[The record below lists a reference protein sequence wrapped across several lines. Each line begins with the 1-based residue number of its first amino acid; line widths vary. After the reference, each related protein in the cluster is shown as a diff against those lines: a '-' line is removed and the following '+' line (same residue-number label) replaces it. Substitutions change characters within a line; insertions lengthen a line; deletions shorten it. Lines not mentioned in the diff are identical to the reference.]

1 MPEIVPKLY
10 REIRVWKRLS
20 AGSAVCY
27 RCFED
32 LATHRFCV
40 QSADFFQLPVDDKKL
55 RYHER
60 QSVELFIEIELTG
73 RCDWF
78 NSLEEAIKVH
88 DADFA

>member
-1 MPEIVPKLY
+1 MPKIVPSLY
-10 REIRVWKRLS
+10 REIPVWRRLS
-20 AGSAVCY
+20 TSSAVCY

-40 QSADFFQLPVDDKKL
+40 QSADFFQLPVTDERL
-55 RYHER
+55 RHHER
-60 QSVELFIEIELTG
+60 QSIELFIEIEPTQ

-78 NSLEEAIKVH
+78 NSLEDAIQAH